1 MRSNRDGHIIVH
13 NNVLNIWKENNHYH
27 DDSLF
32 YAIHYLMK
40 RFFISHRNAIKLFS
54 SKFSNDISLP
64 CDSTVHKRIEELS
77 LVNTHNVDKYLV
89 ITPTKVK
96 PKRYRDKIDVSASQ
110 AINFNGKFND
120 EESKIS
126 FRGFHK
132 GFLIKKERQIN
143 VNKSKGA
150 LNTHPSETTKQCLIT
165 DWFTENKYFIQT
177 FYSLLKPESHSHYF
191 DLLLPLFKKIKGAKS
206 LKTDNQEQIVKD
218 TLGKALTSKSP
229 DNVPIAVKLLPF
241 EIIHTDKPSKQKEH
255 RLSLILWINCGHS
268 GKNFIRFLPLD
279 EYEITELAEITYSI
293 NMVKNSEYINISL
306 TVESE
311 VFQFKIPYKKTSI
324 EHKTQPKP
332 LSTEWSFS
340 LVNTKNFAEDFD
352 ELEIKESK
360 IVQPILSISTLSK
373 ENDWTPLFSK
383 WVNHLNLNTDCTKAD
398 KAFFAEE
405 HNKNCFID
413 CLSINAE
420 SEE

>member
-1 MRSNRDGHIIVH
+1 MRSNRDCHIIIH
-13 NNVLNIWKENNHYH
+13 NDVLNIWKANNQYH

-40 RFFISHRNAIKLFS
+40 RFFISHRNAMTLFN
-54 SKFSNDISLP
+54 SKFSHEITLP
-64 CDSTVHKRIEELS
+64 SHSTVHKRIEELS
-77 LVNTHNVDKYLV
+77 LVDTNNVDKYLV
-89 ITPTKVK
+89 ITPSKTV
-96 PKRYRDKIDVSASQ
+96 PKRYKYKIDASASQ
-110 AINFNGKFND
+110 VINFNGEFKGGR
-120 EESKIS
+120 IS
-126 FRGFHK
+126 FKGIDK

-143 VNKSKGA
+143 VNKSKGT
-150 LNTHPSETTKQCLIT
+150 LSTHPSEITKQCLIT
-165 DWFTENKYFIQT
+165 NWFTENKYFIKT
-177 FYSLLKPESHSHYF
+177 FYSLLKPESYSHYF
-191 DLLLPLFKKIKGAKS
+191 DLLLPLFKNIKGAKS

-268 GKNFIRFLPLD
+268 GKNFIRFLPLG
-279 EYEITELAEITYSI
+279 EYEIVELAEITYSI

-324 EHKTQPKP
+324 KHKIQPKSLP
-332 LSTEWSFS
+332 KEWPFTP
-340 LVNTKNFAEDFD
+340 VNTKNFAEDFD

-360 IVQPILSISTLSK
+360 IDQPILSISTLNK
-373 ENDWTPLFSK
+373 ENDWQPQLSK
-383 WVNHLNLNTDCTKAD
+383 WVTHLNLNADCTKAD
-398 KAFFAEE
+398 RVFFAAE
-405 HNKNCFID
+405 HNKNHFID
-413 CLSINAE
+413 CLSISAE